1 MKNGAGQAIK
11 TEAVS
16 KNNEAQHPL
25 VSGLPLAPSATAI
38 QTQLEKILA
47 HPDFTR
53 SERLSRFLRFAVEQ
67 TLQGQPEKLKEYSL
81 GVAVFDR
88 NSDYDTRLDPI
99 VRVEAARLRTKL
111 KEYYA
116 NEGRND
122 PILIDICKGGYIP
135 IFQSQG
141 VAPAMLPTAS
151 TIRTLPD
158 WKIIA
163 LVAAVLVI
171 SLVLVWAGFLYRRN
185 LALQRQ
191 IEAAKVTASDLAI
204 APVWSQFF
212 APDAPTYVI
221 FGSPV
226 FFTSQRQGFFLR
238 RPDLNDPASLAG
250 DAKYQALQER
260 FGPIEGPRYDYAEMG
275 DTIALQRLTA
285 FFGRG
290 GKLITALPAHVA
302 TWESIKDGN
311 LIFLGAPRM
320 DPLLRKLPVQQDF
333 EWGLDSKLYNRRP
346 LPGEQS
352 VYTTEDHR
360 DAITYEVIACF
371 PGLSPNRKIML
382 LTAHSAPGT
391 MAVVEYAT
399 HAENLRALTEKL
411 QLSATSNGPQSYQV
425 LLRTYV
431 DKGMPVKT
439 EYVTHHL
446 VPTSVV
452 R

>member
-11 TEAVS
+11 TEAAS
-16 KNNEAQHPL
+16 KNNGALHPPA
-25 VSGLPLAPSATAI
+25 SNLPLAPSAAAI

-47 HPDFTR
+47 SPDFTR

-67 TLQGQPEKLKEYSL
+67 TIQGQPERLKEYTL
-81 GVAVFDR
+81 GVEVFDR
-88 NSDYDTRLDPI
+88 NADYDTRLDPI

-111 KEYYA
+111 KDYYA
-116 NEGRND
+116 NEGRDD
-122 PILIDICKGGYIP
+122 PVLIDICKGSYIP
-135 IFQSQG
+135 VFQSQE
-141 VAPAMLPTAS
+141 VVTATLPTPPAV
-151 TIRTLPD
+151 RALPD
-158 WKIIA
+158 WKVSA
-163 LVAAVLVI
+163 LVAAVLVTG
-171 SLVLVWAGFLYRRN
+171 VALVWAGFLYRHN
-185 LALQRQ
+185 LTLQQQVEATRGTALDSALVP
-191 IEAAKVTASDLAI
+191 I
-204 APVWSQFF
+204 WHQFF
-212 APDAPTYVI
+212 ASDAPTYVV

-238 RPDLNDPASLAG
+238 RPDLNDPANLTS
-250 DAKYQALQER
+250 DSKYQALQER
-260 FGPIEGPRYDYAEMG
+260 FGPIEGPRFDYAEMG

-290 GKLITALPAHVA
+290 GKLITALPAHLA
-302 TWESIKDGN
+302 TWESIKDGD

-333 EWGLDSKLYNRRP
+333 EWGADSKLYNRRP
-346 LPGEQS
+346 QPGEQP

-371 PGLSPNRKIML
+371 PGLRPNRKIML

-399 HAENLRALTEKL
+399 HAESLRALIGKL
-411 QLSATSNGPQSYQV
+411 QLSANSEPQSYQV

-446 VPTSVV
+446 APTSAV